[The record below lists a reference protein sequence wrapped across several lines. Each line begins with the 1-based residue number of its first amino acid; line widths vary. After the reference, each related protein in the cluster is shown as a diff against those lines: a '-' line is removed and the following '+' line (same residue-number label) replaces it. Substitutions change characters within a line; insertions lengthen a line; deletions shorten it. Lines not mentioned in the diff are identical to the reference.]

1 MLKKHLY
8 TILFISWLVFITLLS
23 LFSFRDIDDTG
34 IEIPHIDK
42 ITHFIFYAVFAVL
55 GCLYLKEQKKES
67 FQLNREVLKMLGIAI
82 LYGIAIEIL
91 QDLMPFDRAAEI
103 LDVLANTL
111 GAIFGSLLIKKY
123 LSRIRKLK

>member
-23 LFSFRDIDDTG
+23 LFSFKDTDDTG

-42 ITHFIFYAVFAVL
+42 VIHFIFYTVFAVL

>member
-1 MLKKHLY
+1 
-8 TILFISWLVFITLLS
+8 
-23 LFSFRDIDDTG
+23 
-34 IEIPHIDK
+34 
-42 ITHFIFYAVFAVL
+42 
-55 GCLYLKEQKKES
+55 
-67 FQLNREVLKMLGIAI
+67 MLGIAI

-91 QDLMPFDRAAEI
+91 QDLMPFDRAGEI